1 MRTKLVIQQGPVKF
15 VKELND
21 SLDELEQSGNKIIDI
36 KYDFRADGKYQ
47 ALVIYDERK
56 I

>member
-1 MRTKLVIQQGPVKF
+1 MRTKLVIQQGQIKF

-21 SLDELEQSGNKIIDI
+21 LLDQLEQSGNKIIDV
-36 KYDFRADGKYQ
+36 KYAYDTEEGHQ
-47 ALVIYDERK
+47 ALIIYDERK

>member
-1 MRTKLVIQQGPVKF
+1 MRTKLVIQQGPIKF

-21 SLDELEQSGNKIIDI
+21 SFDQLEQSGNKIIDVI
-36 KYDFRADGKYQ
+36 YVYDSEEGHQ
-47 ALVIYDERK
+47 ALIVYDERK